1 VPAFLAF
8 IVQFP
13 LASFYTSRMPG
24 IQDHRQA
31 AEHAVRTL
39 PLRLTVF
46 SVALCLGSPLLLHAI
61 QVRGAVEDFP
71 VVHDGS
77 ITVRIL
83 DGSDGHPIAHAR
95 LSLLAGYNRRD
106 LHLAMWHDDVS
117 TDDHGIA
124 RLPNGLANL
133 PLLQISVAKQQI
145 CQAGSGSAI
154 FSVDLIR
161 RDGLSTSNRCGNAAS
176 EDAPGAFTVFVKSKI
191 HTPKL
196 PKPLKACKVRKPA
209 ARPASAAA
217 PAAAPA
223 APATPAPAD
232 PAPTNQA
239 PANTPIQPGDLRAL
253 AADSLPALA

>member
-1 VPAFLAF
+1 
-8 IVQFP
+8 
-13 LASFYTSRMPG
+13 MPW

-31 AEHAVRTL
+31 AGRAVRTL
-39 PLRLTVF
+39 RLRRAIFLLAF
-46 SVALCLGSPLLLHAI
+46 CLGAPLHLHAF
-61 QVRGAVEDFP
+61 QVRGADEVFP
-71 VVHDGS
+71 VVHDDA

-95 LSLLAGYNRRD
+95 LSLIAGYNRRD

-124 RLPNGLANL
+124 RLPNALANL
-133 PLLQISVAKQQI
+133 PLLQIGIAKQQI

-161 RDGLSTSNRCGNAAS
+161 RDGLSTSNRCGKAS
-176 EDAPGAFTVFVKSKI
+176 SENAPGAFTVFVKSKL
-191 HTPKL
+191 HTPKP
-196 PKPLKACKVRKPA
+196 PKPIKPCKASK
-209 ARPASAAA
+209 

-223 APATPAPAD
+223 PASAPAAPAIPAPAI
-232 PAPTNQA
+232 PAPA
-239 PANTPIQPGDLRAL
+239 STPIQPGDLRAL